1 MFAYVVNSFM
11 VARSSGKRLI
21 MEGRA
26 NSCPNDSIVNMAR
39 KYFKPTIDI
48 GAFILAIVNK

>member
-39 KYFKPTIDI
+39 IYFKPTIDI